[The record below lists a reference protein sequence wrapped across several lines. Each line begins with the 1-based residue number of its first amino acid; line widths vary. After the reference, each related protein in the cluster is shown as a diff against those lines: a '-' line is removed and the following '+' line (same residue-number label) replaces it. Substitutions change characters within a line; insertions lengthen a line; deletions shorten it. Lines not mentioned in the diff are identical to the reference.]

1 MAFGSKLGDSC
12 NDFDKYLICQ
22 TVIDNDVDVRL
33 RVWINQDLSANFEL
47 FRLKAR
53 MYSVV
58 LLLYIDHLVGEH
70 SLV

>member
-1 MAFGSKLGDSC
+1 MAFGSKLGDSY

-47 FRLKAR
+47 FR
-53 MYSVV
+53 
-58 LLLYIDHLVGEH
+58 
-70 SLV
+70 